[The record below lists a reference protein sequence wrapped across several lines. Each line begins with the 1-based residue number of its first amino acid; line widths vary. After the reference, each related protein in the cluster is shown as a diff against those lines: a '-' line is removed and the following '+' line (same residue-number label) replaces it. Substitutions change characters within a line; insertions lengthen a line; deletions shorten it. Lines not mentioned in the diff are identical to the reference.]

1 MKCKVAGPVVNGEPD
16 IIHDD
21 DSLTDAL
28 DIKAEQD
35 KCMNNK
41 NPEEFE
47 PEPSGDDK
55 TEHPEE
61 EPDPDTGEDRVR

>member
-16 IIHDD
+16 VIHDD
-21 DSLTDAL
+21 DSLADAL

-47 PEPSGDDK
+47 PPAEGTDN
-55 TEHPEE
+55 TEEHECE
-61 EPDPDTGEDRVR
+61 EPDPERR